1 MIVMEDVFCFRAKRE
16 WQKLHFIYSIYENI
30 IVYLLYT
37 KSMLMRGRMELI
49 K

>member
-16 WQKLHFIYSIYENI
+16 WQKLHFVYSIYENI
-30 IVYLLYT
+30 IVCLLYI
-37 KSMLMRGRMELI
+37 KSMLMQEGMELI